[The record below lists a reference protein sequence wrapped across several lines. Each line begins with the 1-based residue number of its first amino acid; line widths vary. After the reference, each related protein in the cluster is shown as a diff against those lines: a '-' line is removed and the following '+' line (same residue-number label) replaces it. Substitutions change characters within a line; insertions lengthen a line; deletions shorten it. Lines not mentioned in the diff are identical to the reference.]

1 MSPEREW
8 WLRVP
13 AVLLGPR
20 AVFVALRDGSQEQV
34 DARQEPVLALVYL
47 AGIAAVL
54 STSTAGR
61 LLDDAEYDGL
71 LVAVWAVVAGG
82 LYAFAGYW
90 LIGGALYLGAR
101 GLGGLGDYRRG
112 RHVLAFALA
121 PLALSLLVLWPVQ
134 LIAFGGDLFRRGG
147 SDSGAAGTV
156 FDVLELGVRR
166 LVGGAPA
173 RRRAR
178 RARLELG
185 ARARRTRAGRALPSC
200 VRVPPV
206 DLLATARRAPA
217 PPRASSRCA
226 APRGS
231 GARAPRRRRPRP
243 RARSPWPGRRT
254 A

>member
-61 LLDDAEYDGL
+61 LFDDPEYDRL

-121 PLALSLLVLWPVQ
+121 PLALSLLVLWPVE
-134 LIAFGGDLFRRGG
+134 LAAFGGDLFRRGG
-147 SDSGAAGTV
+147 SDEGTAGTV
-156 FDVLELGVRR
+156 FDVLELAFALWSAALLLVGVRAVHGWSWSR
-166 LVGGAPA
+166 S
-173 RRRAR
+173 
-178 RARLELG
+178 LG
-185 ARARRTRAGRALPSC
+185 ALGLVTLFLAAFAYLPS
-200 VRVPPV
+200 V
-206 DLLATARRAPA
+206 L
-217 PPRASSRCA
+217 
-226 APRGS
+226 
-231 GARAPRRRRPRP
+231 
-243 RARSPWPGRRT
+243 
-254 A
+254 